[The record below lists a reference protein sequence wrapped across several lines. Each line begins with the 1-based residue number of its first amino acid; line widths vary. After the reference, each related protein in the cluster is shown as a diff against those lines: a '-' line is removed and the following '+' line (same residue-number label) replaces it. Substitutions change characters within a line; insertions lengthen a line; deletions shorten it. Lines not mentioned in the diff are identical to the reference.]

1 MATGRPKKEIDK
13 KIFENLCGLQ
23 CTLEEIAGVFDCS
36 VDTIERW
43 CKREYRETF
52 AEVYKKHSAKGKTS
66 LRRIQFKLA
75 EKSAAMAI
83 FLGKNYLGQKDNI
96 IETDKQ
102 TLQAVGEALVKIKR
116 AAEQADNNE

>member
-1 MATGRPKKEIDK
+1 MATGRPQKEIDK

-43 CKREYRETF
+43 CKREYGETF
-52 AEVYKKHSAKGKTS
+52 AETYKKHSAKGKMS

-96 IETDKQ
+96 IETDEQ